1 MRIVLAS
8 GSPRRRDLLESIGLG
23 FEVRPPDIQEIRH
36 PDESPSDFV
45 ERMAR
50 EKAES
55 VDAPGSLVIAADTVV
70 VFRGRILGKPG
81 HPSEARAML
90 ESLSGESH
98 TVLTGVAVRTGDECR
113 VHVESSSVRFSE
125 LTSDEI
131 ARYVDTG
138 EPMDK
143 AGAYALQGVGALF
156 VESVSGS
163 PSNVIGLPLAPLAQ
177 LLRSVGVELIPGP

>member
-23 FEVRPPDIQEIRH
+23 FEVRVPEVEEIQL
-36 PDESPSDFV
+36 PDEPPPRFV

-50 EKAES
+50 EKAMS
-55 VDAPGSLVIAADTVV
+55 VDAPGSVIVAADTVV
-70 VFRGRILGKPG
+70 VFRGRVLGKPS
-81 HPSEARAML
+81 HPSEARSML
-90 ESLSGESH
+90 ESMSGEAH
-98 TVLTGVAVRTGDECR
+98 TVLTGVAVRTGSDCR
-113 VHVESSSVRFSE
+113 TVVESSSVRFAS

-143 AGAYALQGVGALF
+143 AGAYALQGLGAVF
-156 VESVSGS
+156 VESITGS
-163 PSNVIGLPLAPLAQ
+163 PSNVVGLPLAPLAQ
-177 LLRSVGVELIPGP
+177 LLRAVGVELIPGA